1 MLATELFFKV
11 SLSFR
16 ARSGLVGALMRSRI
30 RVAFVAPLAASLL
43 LSGATGSAA
52 SVVKPAS
59 DPVLSVYAGNS
70 LTALAAWRNADLRP
84 AAAYLRDLV
93 DQAEGM
99 SLRTEPGP
107 SALAELKR
115 YFRRSPQVQLATHD
129 TVSGHL
135 AAAASA
141 LEDRLESGWIRQI
154 SLPQNRLV
162 LYYGNPFSAALGPLG
177 AYSDPELVRRLR
189 DQAAAYQ
196 RLDPAHPVVMGFDYV
211 TPVAQPWPMSDGS
224 WVSRMP
230 NSSIQHYLDLARAN
244 HFLFFFDM
252 ELGHS
257 PINVELD
264 RLARFLDEPE
274 VGIALDPEFDMPKG
288 AIPGRTFGRM
298 SAAEI
303 NRALSRL
310 SNLVVSRDL
319 PPKFVIIHQ
328 FLDSMLPDR
337 EAIKSYPGVT
347 VIICIDGVGPAGS
360 KIADYRRF
368 ITPSKWLGGFK
379 LFYRSDHPLMSEA
392 AVLALRPAPVMVM
405 YQ

>member
-1 MLATELFFKV
+1 M
-11 SLSFR
+11 
-16 ARSGLVGALMRSRI
+16 GALMRSRI
-30 RVAFVAPLAASLL
+30 RVAFMAPLAASLM
-43 LSGATGSAA
+43 LSGATGSAD
-52 SVVKPAS
+52 SIRPIPA
-59 DPVLSVYAGNS
+59 PVRLADAGS
-70 LTALAAWRNADLRP
+70 PLLALAASRNTDLRP
-84 AAAYLRDLV
+84 AAAHLLDLI
-93 DQAEGM
+93 DPAEGM

-115 YFRRSPQVQLATHD
+115 YFRLSPELQLAMHD
-129 TVSGHL
+129 TVSGDL
-135 AAAASA
+135 ASA
-141 LEDRLESGWIRQI
+141 ATALQDRLESGWIRQI

-162 LYYGNPFSAALGPLG
+162 IYYGNPFSAALGPLG

-189 DQAAAYQ
+189 DQAAVYQ

-230 NSSIQHYLDLARAN
+230 SSSIQHYLDLARAN

-257 PINVELD
+257 PINSELD
-264 RLARFLDEPE
+264 RLAPFLDEPE
-274 VGIALDPEFDMPKG
+274 VGIALDPEFNMPKG

-303 NRALSRL
+303 NQALSRL
-310 SNLVVSRDL
+310 STLVVSRDL

-337 EAIKSYPGVT
+337 EAIRSYPGVT
-347 VIICIDGVGPAGS
+347 VIICVDGVGPAGS